1 MKAANPDVKAPAF
14 VIKPGDTLQCPGAR
28 YAAPPALRQPGHSI
42 VRYYNSIVLYCDH
55 ISAET
60 APVLEKNKWGLEDR
74 AAAESVP

>member
-28 YAAPPALRQPGHSI
+28 YATPLPCDSI
-42 VRYYNSIVLYCDH
+42 VRYYYSIVLYCDH

-60 APVLEKNKWGLEDR
+60 APVFEFFFNGGLEDR